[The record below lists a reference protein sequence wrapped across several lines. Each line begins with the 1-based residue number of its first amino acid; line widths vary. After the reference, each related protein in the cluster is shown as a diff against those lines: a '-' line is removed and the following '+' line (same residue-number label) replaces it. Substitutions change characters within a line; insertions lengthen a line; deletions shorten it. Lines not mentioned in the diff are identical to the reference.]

1 MPPMQIR
8 VLMFAGL
15 AHALGVR
22 EITLELLADTNVQSA
37 INQLLK
43 DHPDLQSHLPTLAFA
58 VNCDFV
64 KPEHVLSDGDE
75 LALIPPVSGG

>member
-1 MPPMQIR
+1 MQIR

-22 EITLELLADTNVQSA
+22 ETTLELPTDATVQSA
-37 INQLLK
+37 IDQLLK
-43 DHPDLQSHLPTLAFA
+43 DHPGLASHLPTLAFA

-64 KPEHVLSDGDE
+64 KPEQALSEGDE